1 MCNQNNLT
9 QSLRETARRGLIHF
23 LYIYFL
29 RFFLPLG
36 LFFYYLF
43 FIFSR
48 NWFATHQRTFL
59 LDFVAQI
66 THTQH
71 ILSYP
76 PRALHND
83 DDANKNTTPLF
94 DKTSAASSTLANYT
108 LNLFHVLTPSL
119 SPQTFLLFSVVLLIF
134 FSYFVF
140 FFLFYYGSHF
150 LIFFLCSFKF
160 FNASYNFPSIF
171 LVFFFNLSLR
181 LSYLFFR
188 APYGMLLVCVLSH
201 IHNLFRTFLPFR
213 LKTFSFVFFF
223 TFSLKSSKLQLSTT
237 QHGFWKPTTLINLF
251 SLSLNFPSLFFH
263 LPNWLLSVVL
273 AAWCCFQTGISII
286 FKFVCPVLQ
295 FFFGVLSY

>member
-1 MCNQNNLT
+1 MTRYSFSFSLVGVPAAIKLDSSFPLAFPSRNTHTLGKMCNQNNLT

-66 THTQH
+66 TYTQH

-94 DKTSAASSTLANYT
+94 DKTSAASSTDRLH
-108 LNLFHVLTPSL
+108 LNQPLW
-119 SPQTFLLFSVVLLIF
+119 QTT
-134 FSYFVF
+134 
-140 FFLFYYGSHF
+140 H
-150 LIFFLCSFKF
+150 
-160 FNASYNFPSIF
+160 
-171 LVFFFNLSLR
+171 
-181 LSYLFFR
+181 
-188 APYGMLLVCVLSH
+188 
-201 IHNLFRTFLPFR
+201 
-213 LKTFSFVFFF
+213 
-223 TFSLKSSKLQLSTT
+223 
-237 QHGFWKPTTLINLF
+237 
-251 SLSLNFPSLFFH
+251 
-263 LPNWLLSVVL
+263 
-273 AAWCCFQTGISII
+273 
-286 FKFVCPVLQ
+286 
-295 FFFGVLSY
+295 

>member
-94 DKTSAASSTLANYT
+94 DKTSAASSTDRLH
-108 LNLFHVLTPSL
+108 LNQ
-119 SPQTFLLFSVVLLIF
+119 SPRSHFGKLHTEFISRVNSFAVTTN
-134 FSYFVF
+134 FSYFQCGFTYLLFLFCF
-140 FFLFYYGSHF
+140 FF
-150 LIFFLCSFKF
+150 
-160 FNASYNFPSIF
+160 
-171 LVFFFNLSLR
+171 FFFIMVHTFWS
-181 LSYLFFR
+181 SFF
-188 APYGMLLVCVLSH
+188 APLNFSTQAT
-201 IHNLFRTFLPFR
+201 TFLQ
-213 LKTFSFVFFF
+213 S
-223 TFSLKSSKLQLSTT
+223 
-237 QHGFWKPTTLINLF
+237 
-251 SLSLNFPSLFFH
+251 SLFFFSTF
-263 LPNWLLSVVL
+263 LW
-273 AAWCCFQTGISII
+273 G
-286 FKFVCPVLQ
+286 
-295 FFFGVLSY
+295 